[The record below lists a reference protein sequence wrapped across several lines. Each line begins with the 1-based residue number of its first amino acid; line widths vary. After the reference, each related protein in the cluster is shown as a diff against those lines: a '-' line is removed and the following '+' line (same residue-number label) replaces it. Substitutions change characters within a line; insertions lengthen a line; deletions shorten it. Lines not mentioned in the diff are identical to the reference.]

1 MSNHSQVRPD
11 RATHKRIQRRRP
23 CAQGAD
29 EHSTG
34 FCRQPFLRNRS
45 LCELEQIFIQC
56 QTQLMTTLPLTE
68 AKAKL
73 NELVEEAVRTHERV
87 TITRHGRPA
96 VVLISVDDLEAI
108 EETMFWQAEPDML
121 ADVAAGRAEDDA
133 GDLFNE
139 RVIRRRYGVGSA
151 R

>member
-1 MSNHSQVRPD
+1 
-11 RATHKRIQRRRP
+11 
-23 CAQGAD
+23 
-29 EHSTG
+29 
-34 FCRQPFLRNRS
+34 
-45 LCELEQIFIQC
+45 
-56 QTQLMTTLPLTE
+56 MTTLPLTE

-108 EETMFWQAEPDML
+108 EETMFWQAEPDVL
-121 ADVAAGRAEDDA
+121 ADVAEGRAEDDA
-133 GDLFNE
+133 GDLLSE